1 MKFIVFQDVT
11 LDNLDPYSKIQL
23 QIYRIRG
30 TFGSHKV
37 WQIDM

>member
-11 LDNLDPYSKIQL
+11 LGDLDSYSKIQSH
-23 QIYRIRG
+23 IYHIRG
-30 TFGSHKV
+30 TFDSHKV